1 MAALAGVLYA
11 WFIRYISPPPF
22 TFFALSF
29 QVFVLVAVGG
39 AGSVWGPMVGAA
51 FLTGVPE
58 LISLEAHS
66 KVIAYGVVLLAVI
79 VLMPRGLVPS
89 LADRARRLRRSA
101 AAPPASKPPTTTS
114 TRVLTGDSHT

>member
-1 MAALAGVLYA
+1 VLYA

-89 LADRARRLRRSA
+89 LADRARRLRRSP
-101 AAPPASKPPTTTS
+101 AAPPAPKPPTTS